1 MRSSL
6 SRSWL
11 SLAAWFYIG
20 PFVVIGGLALFVVGF
35 AVLAVAIQALGAL
48 LKHVGI

>member
-11 SLAAWFYIG
+11 SVAGWFYIG
-20 PFVVIGGLALFVVGF
+20 PFVVLAGLALLVLGF
-35 AVLAVAIQALGAL
+35 AILAVGMQLLAAL
-48 LKHVGI
+48 LR